1 MTNIFP
7 KISIVTPSLNQG
19 KYLEKT
25 ILSVLNQN
33 YPNLEYLIIDGGS
46 TDNSVDIIR
55 KYEKQLT
62 YWVSE
67 PDRGQ
72 SHAINKGFALSTGV
86 LLGWLNSDDNLS
98 AGALKAVAERYLDD
112 TTVGA
117 IVGAG
122 QLVNDKGD
130 LLNHSNSFDV
140 TLEALYHW
148 LKRYFWQPS
157 CFITRKAWEN
167 CGPLDEALHFAM
179 DLDLWF
185 RIEPLYR
192 FSRTDAMF
200 STSLKHGKAKTTA
213 HSYRTRLEITAVV
226 AKYGGSYVLPSG
238 VSKHARNLKWKLR
251 ELLSHTPGLEMMLMR
266 WKRGWRKRKST

>member
-1 MTNIFP
+1 MNNIVP

-33 YPNLEYLIIDGGS
+33 YPNLEYIIIDGGS

-98 AGALKAVAERYLDD
+98 AGALKAVAERYLND

-122 QLVNDKGD
+122 QLVNEKGD
-130 LLNHSNSFDV
+130 LLNHSSSFDI
-140 TLEALYHW
+140 TIETLYHW
-148 LKRYFWQPS
+148 LTRGFWQPS

-167 CGPLDEALHFAM
+167 CGPLDESLHFAM

-185 RIEPLYR
+185 RIVRLYR
-192 FSRTDAMF
+192 FSRTGAML
-200 STSLKHGKAKTTA
+200 STSLKHSKAKTTA
-213 HSYRTRLEITAVV
+213 HSYLTRLEITAVV
-226 AKYGGSYVLPSG
+226 AKFGGTHVLPSG
-238 VSKHARNLKWKLR
+238 ISKHARNLKWKLR
-251 ELLSHTPGLEMMLMR
+251 ELLSLAPKLEGMLMR
-266 WKRGWRKRKST
+266 WKREGRKRKPT